1 LERLSSLLPAERP
14 REKLLARG
22 AQTLSDQ
29 ELLAVLIGSGTQDYP
44 VQRIAESVLAVF
56 DSRNGTMP
64 PESLISLPGMGA
76 AKAALV
82 LAALEFCKRRLCAER
97 RKIVLPKDILPLVSH
112 YADRKQ
118 EHFICVSLTGGH
130 EVIASRVVSVGLV
143 NKALVHPRE
152 VFADPISDRAA
163 AVMLA
168 HNHPSG
174 NIAPSSED
182 RTVTDKL
189 KKAAVTLGIKLLDH
203 VIFGRSEYYSFSEH
217 GLL

>member
-1 LERLSSLLPAERP
+1 MEKITSLLPAERP
-14 REKLLARG
+14 REKLLTIG
-22 AQTLSDQ
+22 AQALSDQ
-29 ELLAVLIGSGTQDYP
+29 ELLAVLIGSGTQAYP

-56 DSRNGTMP
+56 DSKNGTIP

-82 LAALEFCKRRLCAER
+82 LAALEFCKRRLCAEH
-97 RKIVLPKDILPLVSH
+97 RKIVFPKDILPLVSH

-174 NIAPSSED
+174 NIAPSCED
-182 RTVTDKL
+182 RTITDKL
-189 KKAAVTLGIKLLDH
+189 KKAATTLGSKLLDH